1 MKTIIWKELREN
13 LKWAAL
19 AILCLTL
26 AQTFALYQQRDNVS
40 SIDSNVTL
48 CSSAYLLV
56 GLVGCVIVGAGLG
69 ILQILPEQNRDRW
82 AALLHRPISRSTLFL
97 GKVAAGLLLYLL
109 ATLIP
114 LLVSVVY
121 VAMPGQF
128 PTPFIPGMIVPAASN
143 VALGVAFYS
152 LALLVS
158 LTRGRRFG
166 RRALLVLSVLP
177 LFVFHF
183 LTPWIFLP
191 PLVLSLLLLT
201 AACGVMSGNGS
212 VRSGFVTARFGFNL
226 VMVFA
231 VESALVLLLL
241 AVIILSQLG
250 HQDSADSVTRH
261 FVVSREGKVLL
272 NHYAGGSFKN
282 LTELDGTSITDE
294 RYTGNE
300 AGANLIYPSF
310 LTSNLKSEL
319 VFSQAEIGSGP
330 PREAQNYLEVVQ
342 GTQGEGEYWYYLVG
356 KNYFVGYDKLNRR
369 PAGICDRDGFHSVG
383 TTPKPFPIPLA
394 NFSRGSDLPPL
405 FWAEGQLY
413 RMDFGDR
420 RMQRLFTAPTGRIYA
435 VMGLSSGNKTIYF
448 ALALENS
455 LQLLDPLGAPI
466 VSIPYSHDVNVWN
479 SLSACTLP
487 GGDRIFVQ
495 YTPDDKLSMDLSL
508 PARPTF
514 FDEYDRQGKLLHSYS
529 TVTNPASRATIGRS
543 GLLSFGV
550 MPLLPTA
557 IAVIAAPVPPQD
569 EPSFAEFLAEL
580 SLQRTAA
587 KVPCDPPRHQPC
599 TGRRCILVGAPR
611 GIFAQCSP
619 RLGRVCLL
627 FQPARFHRF
636 PARGRLAHAR
646 ALPRLFAPPL
656 PPDGAMPLLPP
667 SLANTPRKRHG
678 DLCRPVKVQAGCHEI
693 RQS

>member
-19 AILCLTL
+19 ALLCLAL

-40 SIDSNVTL
+40 SFDSNITL
-48 CSSAYLLV
+48 CSPAYLLV

-69 ILQILPEQNRDRW
+69 ALQILPELNRDRW

-109 ATLIP
+109 ATVIP
-114 LLVSVVY
+114 LLISVVY
-121 VAMPGQF
+121 VALPGKF
-128 PTPFIPGMIVPAASN
+128 PTPFIPRMIVPAASN
-143 VALGVAFYS
+143 VALGIAFYS

-158 LTRGRRFG
+158 LTRGRWFG

-177 LFVFHF
+177 LFLFHF
-183 LTPWIFLP
+183 QTTWIFLP

-212 VRSGFVTARFGFNL
+212 VRSGFVTARLGFNL
-226 VMVFA
+226 VMVSA
-231 VESALVLLLL
+231 VESALVLLLV
-241 AVIILSQLG
+241 AVMILSELG
-250 HQDSADSVTRH
+250 QPGPGDPVTHH
-261 FVVSREGKVLL
+261 FVVSREGKVFFY
-272 NHYAGGSFKN
+272 HYAGGSINN
-282 LTELDGTSITDE
+282 LTDLDGTPITDE
-294 RYTGNE
+294 HYTGNE

-319 VFSQAEIGSGP
+319 VFSEADIASGP
-330 PREAQNYLEVVQ
+330 PRNAQNYLEVVQ

-356 KNYFVGYDKLNRR
+356 KNYFVGYDKLSRR
-369 PAGICDRDGFHSVG
+369 PVGICDRDGFHPFG
-383 TTPKPFPIPLA
+383 TSPKPFPIPLV
-394 NFSRGSDLPPL
+394 NMSRGSDMPSL

-435 VMGLSSGNKTIYF
+435 VMGLSSGHKTLYF
-448 ALALENS
+448 AIALENS

-466 VSIPYSHDVNVWN
+466 GSIPYSHDVNVWS

-487 GGDRIFVQ
+487 GGNRIFVQ
-495 YTPDDKLSMDLSL
+495 YSPDYKLSMDLSL

-514 FDEYDRQGKLLHSYS
+514 LDEYDLQGNLLHSYS
-529 TVTNPASRATIGRS
+529 AVTNPASRATLDRS
-543 GLLSFGV
+543 GLLSFGL

-557 IAVIAAPVPPQD
+557 IAVIAAPRPPQD
-569 EPSFAEFLAEL
+569 EPSFGDFLAEI

-587 KVPCDPPRHQPC
+587 RFLAVLFGISLVLAAAAFWWARHGGFSRNAALGWAAFVCCFSLPGFIAFRLAADWPTRVRC
-599 TGRRCILVGAPR
+599 PACSRRRSLQTEQCPSCKQGWPTPASN
-611 GIFAQCSP
+611 GTEIFA
-619 RLGRVCLL
+619 
-627 FQPARFHRF
+627 
-636 PARGRLAHAR
+636 
-646 ALPRLFAPPL
+646 AL
-656 PPDGAMPLLPP
+656 
-667 SLANTPRKRHG
+667 
-678 DLCRPVKVQAGCHEI
+678 
-693 RQS
+693 